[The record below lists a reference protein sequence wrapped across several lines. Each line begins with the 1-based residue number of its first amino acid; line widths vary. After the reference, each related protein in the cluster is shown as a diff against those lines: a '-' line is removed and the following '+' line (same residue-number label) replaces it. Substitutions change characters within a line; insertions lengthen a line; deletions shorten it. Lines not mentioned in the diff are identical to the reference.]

1 MDILEPKNLLHGAI
15 GYSTIAKGKIK
26 KIDLT
31 EVINSKGVEKV
42 ITYQDIP
49 GVNDVGPV
57 FKGDPIFTENNIEY
71 YGQPIFAVAAKTNEL
86 ARKAIKKA
94 KIEYIERKPI
104 LNINDA
110 IKKKSFVL
118 KPVKISKGNAINEIK
133 SNNVKVVIGPI
144 TSKEFEI
151 AEKHNDLV
159 FISPSN
165 INSKFSKNIISIG
178 IILESQLLALLN
190 FIKKQKKN
198 KTIIMYPENQYL
210 DLIEKE
216 LKNLSLTDYKT
227 FTYSPNPETLTGE
240 IEELTNYTERKRNLE
255 LRKKMF
261 EDKEDEE
268 SKKELERL
276 EQLYTL
282 GDVNFDSVI
291 IIDFG
296 SNLKSVL
303 TSLVYTDV
311 NQEKV
316 LFTTVNQW
324 FDESIFFENTIKDL
338 YYPSV
343 NFKEFNKYN
352 EKYFKKF
359 NIYPHEITILTYD
372 ALGLIYYTWKKNG
385 MIKSINDFSFKN
397 KIKGKIGTFSFKNQK
412 VIQELEIYKTE
423 NKKFVKF

>member
-1 MDILEPKNLLHGAI
+1 MHNE
-15 GYSTIAKGKIK
+15 K
-26 KIDLT
+26 KILT
-31 EVINSKGVEKV
+31 
-42 ITYQDIP
+42 T
-49 GVNDVGPV
+49 
-57 FKGDPIFTENNIEY
+57 FFLLIFNFNLYADENNKSIRIGLLAPLTGTY
-71 YGQPIFAVAAKTNEL
+71 SEL
-86 ARKAIKKA
+86 GNSLLYSLQLAL
-94 KIEYIERKPI
+94 EE
-104 LNINDA
+104 INDENV
-110 IKKKSFVL
+110 IIVPRDSGFNEKEKLNK
-118 KPVKISKGNAINEIK
+118 AINEIK

-144 TSKEFEI
+144 TNEEFEI
-151 AEKHNDLV
+151 AEKHEDLI

-165 INSKFSKNIISIG
+165 INSKFSNNIISIG
-178 IILESQLLALLN
+178 ISLESQLLALLN
-190 FIKKQKKN
+190 FIKKQKKT
-198 KTIIMYPENQYL
+198 KTVIMYPENQYL

-216 LKNLSLTDYKT
+216 LKNLNLTDIKT
-227 FTYSPNPETLTGE
+227 FTYSPNPEVLTGE
-240 IEELTNYTERKRNLE
+240 IEKLTNYTQRKRNLE

-268 SKKELERL
+268 SIKELERL

-296 SNLKSVL
+296 NNLKSVL

-311 NQEKV
+311 NQENV

-343 NFKEFNKYN
+343 NFKEFKKYN

-359 NIYPHEITILTYD
+359 NIYPNEITILTYD

-412 VIQELEIYKTE
+412 VIQELDIYKTE
-423 NKKFVKF
+423 NKKFIKF